1 MGAQN
6 PGRICEHDIFTLME
20 QFKQKETFFFYKE
33 LMSRPDVP
41 RDFQQIID
49 DSDKQFFK
57 AFAKDTKVVAHVINL
72 RKRLLGVV
80 DMDTTDGLDQD
91 FDKSKYPNADEE
103 KYEKD
108 ICN

>member
-1 MGAQN
+1 
-6 PGRICEHDIFTLME
+6 ME
-20 QFKQKETFFFYKE
+20 QFKQKETYFFYKE
-33 LMSRPDVP
+33 LMTRPDVP
-41 RDFQQIID
+41 RDFQKIID

-57 AFAKDTKVVAHVINL
+57 AFAKDTKVVAQVINL

-80 DMDTTDGLDQD
+80 DMDTIDGLDKD
-91 FDKSKYPNADEE
+91 FDKSKYSDEE